1 MHCIDVILGGMTGKR
16 TPTWSVPYPHFW
28 KRHSYRYT
36 MYYVR
41 RSKHVVKS
49 ACSSF
54 SIIYLR
60 GRLAV
65 LMIFDPRDAR
75 SAYYSAVFAV
85 VRVRVCPS
93 VRPSHASIISKRIH
107 ILKLFDHLVA
117 PYHSS
122 LLTPCVGI
130 QFQGEPFERGRNT
143 RT

>member
-1 MHCIDVILGGMTGKR
+1 M
-16 TPTWSVPYPHFW
+16 
-28 KRHSYRYT
+28 
-36 MYYVR
+36 
-41 RSKHVVKS
+41 
-49 ACSSF
+49 
-54 SIIYLR
+54 
-60 GRLAV
+60 

-122 LLTPCVGI
+122 FLTPCVGI

-143 RT
+143 RTYGKKKCNFRLKSPFISETVRDRPIAM